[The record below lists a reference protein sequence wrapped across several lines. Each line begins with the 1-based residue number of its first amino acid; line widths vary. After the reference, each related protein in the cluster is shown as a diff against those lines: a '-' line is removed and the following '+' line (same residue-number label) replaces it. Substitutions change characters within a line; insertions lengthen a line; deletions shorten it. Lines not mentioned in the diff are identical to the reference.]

1 MPLPMDADETRI
13 TAEYKEGLL
22 LLHLGK
28 LDKPLPKTIEVK
40 VS

>member
-1 MPLPMDADETRI
+1 VDADETRI
-13 TAEYKEGLL
+13 TAEHREGLL

-40 VS
+40 VT